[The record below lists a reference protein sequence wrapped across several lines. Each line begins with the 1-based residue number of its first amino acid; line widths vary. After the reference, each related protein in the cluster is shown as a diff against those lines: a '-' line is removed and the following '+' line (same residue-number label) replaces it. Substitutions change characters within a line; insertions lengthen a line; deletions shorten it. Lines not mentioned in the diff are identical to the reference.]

1 MDNVAINMDVQVF
14 LWQADL
20 EYFEFVI
27 RSSVAGSYGS
37 SGFNFLIKEVY
48 TDFCS
53 DLYNIEHTREKE

>member
-1 MDNVAINMDVQVF
+1 MDVQVF

-20 EYFEFVI
+20 EYFEFVA

-37 SGFNFLIKEVY
+37 SGFNFFLKGVY

-53 DLYNIEHTREKE
+53 DLYSIERTREKE

>member
-1 MDNVAINMDVQVF
+1 M
-14 LWQADL
+14 QADL